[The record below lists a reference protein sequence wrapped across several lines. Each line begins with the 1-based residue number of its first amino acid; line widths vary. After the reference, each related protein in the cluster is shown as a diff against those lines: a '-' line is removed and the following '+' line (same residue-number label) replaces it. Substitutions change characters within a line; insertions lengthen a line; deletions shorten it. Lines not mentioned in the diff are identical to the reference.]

1 MSENER
7 ELRKVA
13 EVDECKVLITFDNNF
28 QLIPAAR
35 NYDVKMED
43 DWEGGRVVGSIQS

>member
-1 MSENER
+1 MSENEK
-7 ELRKVA
+7 ELRKDA

-35 NYDVKMED
+35 NYDVKIED
-43 DWEGGRVVGSIQS
+43 D